1 MTQQFDE
8 GMKEIA
14 LGLLAIGTAPYSA
27 DKLKDFLDDR
37 PEPLEQ
43 KIKAIDKVEDMLPAS
58 S

>member
-1 MTQQFDE
+1 VTQQFDE

-43 KIKAIDKVEDMLPAS
+43 KLKL
-58 S
+58 

>member
-37 PEPLEQ
+37 PEP
-43 KIKAIDKVEDMLPAS
+43 IPNIPPVAPAIPAANHGR
-58 S
+58 